1 MRVNITWPSPRP
13 GAVVD
18 LLLFR
23 LPMAI
28 SREIQGLLAKE
39 QFDSIEDHW
48 LARAGEAPEDL
59 DYFVGIARALVGTGE
74 EARARFLLGMLDAEL
89 IGAGRWPIRLK
100 LLERAGSLLFP
111 TPEEQH
117 TEILACLRGS
127 HGTSPGFEGFV
138 QAVRLDKAP
147 QDLPKTWEK
156 VERFLS
162 LIPFDV
168 GSVVW
173 MEGKGA
179 GRVTEVN
186 LGLDSLKIDFEKH
199 KGLTVG
205 FRAAAKLLLP
215 LSPGHVLRRK
225 MEDKPGLV
233 ALAEQSPPELL
244 RLVIESYG
252 RPLAAGEVRTALE
265 GVVSE
270 SRWTTFWAAARK
282 HPQVVADNKTRQAY
296 TWVAS
301 SADAHE
307 TLWRRFELAGPRER
321 LSLYRKEGDRDPTFG
336 QRMATALAEWASDQA
351 DQEPGTA
358 FEIWFAL
365 ERGGRLP
372 AETDF
377 GPEQLLGAAAE
388 PVAALRGIEDR
399 ATKERAYGLT
409 RDLRADWQAIFVGML
424 SREDDPKMLDLL
436 AESLLPTH
444 SVEFWRFIDGV
455 LGQPHK
461 NPPAFAW
468 VAERAHRDETFRAR
482 NPLRLLQQ
490 LFAVLVDG
498 RFTPLRPRLLPLL
511 ESGST
516 APRTLA
522 HLSVDHALQA
532 EEAIQRAAGLEAY
545 QRDALTTA
553 LHLRFPQLRA
563 VEDEVIYST
572 PEAIAARR
580 EELRAL
586 VQEELP
592 QNRKAIEEA
601 RAMGDL
607 RENFEYKS
615 ARQRH
620 EYLSS
625 RQAKLERELTLARP
639 LDPARIDATEVR
651 IGTRVTL
658 AADGRE
664 RVITILGPWDSKPEE
679 DILAYESELAQSL
692 IGKKIGD
699 AAPIGGVPYRVQA
712 ITPWR

>member
-1 MRVNITWPSPRP
+1 
-13 GAVVD
+13 
-18 LLLFR
+18 
-23 LPMAI
+23 MAI

-48 LARAGEAPEDL
+48 LARASEAPEDL
-59 DYFVGIARALVGTGE
+59 DYFVGVARALVGTGE
-74 EARARFLLGMLDAEL
+74 EDRARFLLGMLDTEL
-89 IGAGRWPIRLK
+89 TGNARWAIRLK
-100 LLERAGSLLFP
+100 LLERAGGLLFS

-117 TEILACLRGS
+117 DAIVESLRGS
-127 HGTSPGFEGFV
+127 YGTSPGFEGFL

-156 VERFLS
+156 VERFLT

-215 LSPGHVLRRK
+215 LATGHVLRRK
-225 MEDKPGLV
+225 MEDKASLV
-233 ALAEQSPPELL
+233 KLAETSPPELL
-244 RLVIESYG
+244 RLVLESYG
-252 RPLAAGEVRTALE
+252 RPLGAGEVREALE
-265 GVVSE
+265 GVVAE

-296 TWVAS
+296 SWLAS

-307 TLWRRFELAGPRER
+307 NVWRRFDVAAPREK
-321 LSLYRKEGDRDPTFG
+321 LSLYRKEGDRDPALGT
-336 QRMATALAEWASDQA
+336 RMAESLAELASSSVDG
-351 DQEPGTA
+351 DPGLA

-365 ERGGRLP
+365 ERGARLP
-372 AETDF
+372 TDIDF
-377 GPEQLLGAAAE
+377 APEHLLGDVAE
-388 PVAALRGIEDR
+388 PLMVLRGIEDR

-409 RDLRADWQAIFVGML
+409 RDLRSDWPAIFVGML
-424 SREDDPKMLDLL
+424 GREEDPKMLDLL
-436 AESLLPTH
+436 AEILIAQSPI
-444 SVEFWRFIDGV
+444 EFWRFVDGA

-461 NPPAFAW
+461 NPAGFTW
-468 VAERAHRDETFRAR
+468 VAERAQRDEAFRAR

-522 HLSVDHALQA
+522 HLGPDHAAQA
-532 EEAIQRAAGLEAY
+532 EEAIQRAAGLEGY

-553 LHLRFPQLRA
+553 LHLRFPVLRA

-580 EELRAL
+580 EELRVL
-586 VQEELP
+586 VQEDLP

-639 LDPARIDATEVR
+639 LDPARIDSAEVR
-651 IGTRVTL
+651 IGTRVSL
-658 AADGRE
+658 AAGDKE
-664 RVITILGPWDSKPEE
+664 RAITILGPWDSKPEQ
-679 DILAYESELAQSL
+679 DILAYESEMAQGL
-692 IGKKIGD
+692 LGKKVGEIVSV
-699 AAPIGGVPYRVQA
+699 GGEKFEVRA
-712 ITPWR
+712 IAPWR